1 MQRRKSGKQQK
12 AASHNFKRR
21 GNQHSQTCHTC
32 LPHMTY
38 AALPSGPSKFL
49 FFRDGAE
56 EILTFIATAAHLVIA
71 YRMAHLRLSPAQE
84 MQDGALL
91 PGLQAQLQFTNNAP
105 FHIQCVQLC
114 VQVRCIWSLDE
125 PATCQSAHLQNRKKK
140 KRKEKKRKEKK
151 RKEKKRKEKKRKEK
165 KRKEKTT
172 PFGVNLMRSQVL
184 YRAAQISAKHS
195 YLAAD
200 KSPHA

>member
-125 PATCQSAHLQNRKKK
+125 PATCQSAHQ
-140 KRKEKKRKEKK
+140 
-151 RKEKKRKEKKRKEK
+151 
-165 KRKEKTT
+165 TT
-172 PFGVNLMRSQVL
+172 PFGVNLMRSQLL